1 MTTRSAPRSWAARTG
16 TVALWL
22 SASLVAVFFAVL
34 EKNTALV
41 NGFWIPRG
49 NDSFYHARRILDAA
63 VGTRGLYQFDERL
76 HVPDGAWISWPWAY
90 DYLLAK
96 ATQLA
101 LWIAPSLD
109 PMAFLAY
116 VPVAWI
122 FVNAA
127 LFLAAARAIGLSREM
142 QALAML
148 CFAISPLTQL
158 LHWIGMIDHHFVEH
172 TFVLLSAW
180 LGLGWLKR
188 PDDLRNPVAFGIT
201 LGVATAFH
209 NGMFVLQLF
218 PLITTTILWLRS
230 SAPPARSLRAFGIA
244 LVISTLLMLLP
255 SEPFRRGMFE
265 FGLHSWFHLYVAGC
279 TAATLCYLT
288 WRPVSRRTVAGL
300 AALCAVLA
308 LPLGAQIAGGSSFLT
323 GSFSVLSE
331 VLEVRSP
338 YRMFTET
345 MGPVATAGYY
355 SWLLLLAPVLIVYY
369 GYRLVRDSSPE
380 HVYFAVLVVL
390 GLGLLLAQMRLH
402 YFGYFGLIVG
412 TLLIVDEIGR
422 RRSWHRG
429 LTFTAS
435 FGLLVL
441 AFQPALRER
450 LFVAYAPSSD
460 PDYAAAMSLFFDLER
475 LCAEEPGTV
484 LSNTNDGSP
493 ILFHT
498 DCSVIAN
505 NFILRPEDEAHIA
518 AVRRLMQLA
527 PGEILAERP
536 DIKYLL
542 IRAKDFVA
550 EEEGGSYLLSYPI
563 AQQLLT
569 DAAPPPG
576 FKLIANVN
584 RKFADDAPAVV
595 YARLFKVE

>member
-1 MTTRSAPRSWAARTG
+1 M
-16 TVALWL
+16 VALWL
-22 SASLVAVFFAVL
+22 MASLIAVFFAVL

-41 NGFWIPRG
+41 DGYWIPRG

-63 VGTRGLYQFDERL
+63 VGTRGFYQFDERL

-90 DYLLAK
+90 DYLMAK
-96 ATQLA
+96 ATQVA
-101 LWIAPSLD
+101 LWISPSLD
-109 PMAFLAY
+109 PMAFIAY

-127 LFLAAARAIGLSREM
+127 FFLAAARAIGLSREM

-180 LGLGWLKR
+180 LGLRWLKR
-188 PDDLRNPVAFGIT
+188 PEDLRNAIALGLT

-218 PLITTTILWLRS
+218 PLIAVTALWLRK
-230 SAPPARSLRAFGIA
+230 SAPPARALRAFGIA
-244 LVISTLLMLLP
+244 LVVSTLLVLLP

-265 FGLHSWFHLYVAGC
+265 FGLHSWFHLYVAAC
-279 TAATLCYLT
+279 TAVTLAYLA
-288 WRPVSRRTVAGL
+288 WQPASRQAVLGL
-300 AALCAVLA
+300 VALCAVLA
-308 LPLGAQIAGGSSFLT
+308 LPAGAQIAGGSSFLM

-355 SWLLLLAPVLIVYY
+355 SWLLLLAPALIAFYA
-369 GYRLVRDSSPE
+369 YRVARCSEPE
-380 HVYFAVLVVL
+380 HVYFAVFVVL
-390 GLGLLLAQMRLH
+390 GLALLLTQMRLH

-412 TLLIVDEIGR
+412 TLVVVDEIR
-422 RRSWHRG
+422 QRRSWHRG
-429 LTFTAS
+429 LIFTAS
-435 FGLLVL
+435 FGLLVV

-475 LCAEEPGTV
+475 HCAEDPGTV
-484 LSNTNDGSP
+484 LSDTNDGSP

-518 AVRRLMQLA
+518 EVRRLMLLSPA
-527 PGEILAERP
+527 EIRQQRP

-550 EEEGGSYLLSYPI
+550 EQEGGTYLMSHPI

-569 DAAPPPG
+569 DAPPPPG
-576 FKLIANVN
+576 FTLIGNVK
-584 RKFADDAPAVV
+584 RKFDDDAPPVV